1 MARAHVRDTVG
12 AHRADPARSITLV
25 TQLVMS
31 HACPKSHSKIDYDSA
46 FKRRMDVD
54 LQLGRSLKHHG
65 VLAASPYSARR

>member
-1 MARAHVRDTVG
+1 MATAHVRDTVG

-25 TQLVMS
+25 TQLVKS

-54 LQLGRSLKHHG
+54 LTLGRSHKHHG
-65 VLAASPYSARR
+65 ALATSPYNVRR

>member
-1 MARAHVRDTVG
+1 MRGTVG
-12 AHRADPARSITLV
+12 VHCADPARSITLV
-25 TQLVMS
+25 TQLVKS
-31 HACPKSHSKIDYDSA
+31 HACPKSHTKIDCDSA

>member
-1 MARAHVRDTVG
+1 MRGTVG

-25 TQLVMS
+25 TQLVKS

-54 LQLGRSLKHHG
+54 LQFGNQSLQRSSMRRHMS
-65 VLAASPYSARR
+65 VRLAMW